1 MATSKNRSA
10 RIFYNDKPAG
20 VLTKAGNSY
29 RFAYDEA
36 YLNTTGS
43 RPVSITLPLRK
54 EAYESDML
62 FPVFVNMLSE
72 GANKRIQ
79 CRLLR
84 IDENDYFSLLLATT
98 NGDSIGPITV
108 KEIDEPA
115 WNYILPFNFAAGVYN
130 L

>member
-1 MATSKNRSA
+1 MATSKHRSA
-10 RIFYNDKPAG
+10 QVFYNGKPAG
-20 VLTKAGNSY
+20 IITKAGNTY

-36 YLNTTGS
+36 YINKPGS

-54 EAYESDML
+54 EVYESNVL

-79 CRLLR
+79 CRMLR

-98 NGDSIGPITV
+98 KDDSIGPITV
-108 KEIDEPA
+108 KEINETS
-115 WNYILPFNFAAGVYN
+115 
-130 L
+130 

>member
-10 RIFYNDKPAG
+10 QVFYNGNPAG
-20 VLTKAGNSY
+20 MLTKAGNIY
-29 RFAYDEA
+29 RFVYDET
-36 YLNTTGS
+36 YLVTAGS

-54 EAYESDML
+54 EAYESDLL

-79 CRLLR
+79 CRMFK

-98 NGDSIGPITV
+98 MDDSIGPITV
-108 KEIDEPA
+108 KEINEPA
-115 WNYILPFNFAAGVYN
+115 
-130 L
+130 